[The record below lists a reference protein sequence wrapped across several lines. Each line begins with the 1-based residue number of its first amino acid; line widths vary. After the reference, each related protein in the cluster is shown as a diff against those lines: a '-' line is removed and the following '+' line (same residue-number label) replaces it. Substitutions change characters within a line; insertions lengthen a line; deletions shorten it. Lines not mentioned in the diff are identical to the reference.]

1 MEQMPSLRKTN
12 RKAALLFV
20 LGLFGA
26 ASGCANVPGPREEK
40 DPLESFNRAMFT
52 FNETVDGV
60 IMKPLAIG
68 YNALPDP
75 VNKGVTNFFG
85 NIGDVVILL
94 NDILQLKLT
103 HAASDAGRIAFN
115 STVGLLGFIDVA
127 TPMGF
132 KKRDEDFGQTL
143 GYWGVGSGPY
153 LVLPIIGPSSIRDTV
168 GRVAD
173 YHIDPITYVRPT
185 STRGALMFVEAVD
198 TRADLLSASKVF
210 EEAALDQYL
219 FVRDAYLQRRRSQVY
234 DGDPPREK
242 FEEYENN

>member
-1 MEQMPSLRKTN
+1 MPSLRNTS
-12 RKAALLFV
+12 RTIVLLSV
-20 LGLFGA
+20 LGLLGA
-26 ASGCANVPGPREEK
+26 VAGCASVPGPKEEK
-40 DPLESFNRAMFT
+40 DPLESFNRAMYS
-52 FNETVDGV
+52 FNETVDGL

-68 YNALPDP
+68 YNTLPDP

-85 NIGDVVILL
+85 NIGDVVVLL
-94 NDILQLKLT
+94 NDILQFKFT
-103 HAASDAGRIAFN
+103 HAASDTGRIVFN

-153 LVLPIIGPSSIRDTV
+153 LVLPILGPSSIRDTF
-168 GRVAD
+168 GRVVD
-173 YHIDPITYVRPT
+173 YHADPITYVRPT
-185 STRGALMFVEAVD
+185 GTRGTLIFIEAVD

-242 FEEYENN
+242 FEEYDNN